1 MKKISAYL
9 CGVLLVT
16 VSLFVSCSHD
26 VGGGGSSYTP
36 PASNISR
43 VFMHKFNPPEDS
55 ANTVFWEDFEGAT
68 ITARNPWTYKD
79 ASLTTLSAI
88 RTDLGSKNSNS
99 KSWYDTLFGGEESQV
114 IRIEDT
120 RNDTSYLKY
129 DNLNITEDC
138 YLTFRYFH
146 VAVSQSVFRVVLNG
160 TNGTT
165 EVFSVQGTGT
175 SSGFT
180 VKTVSMIIPAG
191 TTSISFETENTNGYH
206 FTNWPN
212 AVFVDDITLVNDKIS
227 SIVVTPR
234 SSQKTYVGCSDKEK
248 FRVEAYALRADGT
261 KVEKEVTLSSPAGT
275 IDAKGYFTPTQA
287 GVFKITG
294 SCDGVTGESGEITI
308 ASKYSCEGPC
318 TVGGV
323 TYYGTNTDN
332 GTLLSKQNPNYNN
345 FNARIDFEY
354 PATNSVTADGFVR
367 LKGKLTPST
376 KEYSDLEK
384 VVITVKS
391 GDKETIYC
399 CDKEFDVRV
408 WLPFG
413 NNHEIKICP
422 ANIEYRSYIE
432 DGKECEGDV
441 KYRTYWELYTI
452 NATNTRANADILAYP
467 SWYCQADSFVVQN
480 FTNEALYGLSQSA
493 TQEEKFKAI
502 HDYICL
508 NLYYDYDSIVPKGNP
523 NRKKQDAVS
532 SIKNKTAVCEGYAN
546 LTAAMS
552 RYAGIKAGVVISNKL
567 NHAWNHVWIDGTELF
582 CDTTWDDPENDPDSE
597 YISYSYYLLTDFN
610 GVRNDH
616 EASDQKIDD
625 RHAVSKVPEIDEL
638 SELLKQGYVF

>member
-9 CGVLLVT
+9 CVVLLVT

-68 ITARNPWTYKD
+68 ITARNPWTFKD
-79 ASLTTLSAI
+79 ASLTTHSAV
-88 RTDLGSKNSNS
+88 RDYLTEKVPANRN
-99 KSWYDTLFGGEESQV
+99 WYASFFGGEESQV
-114 IRIEDT
+114 IRIEDIEF
-120 RNDTSYLKY
+120 DTSYLKY

-160 TNGTT
+160 STQI
-165 EVFSVQGTGT
+165 FSVNGVQT
-175 SSGFT
+175 SSCFEI
-180 VKTVSMIIPAG
+180 KTVSMKIPAG

-248 FRVEAYALRADGT
+248 FRVEAYAVRADGT

-308 ASKYSCEGPC
+308 ASEYSCEGPC

-332 GTLLSKQNPNYNN
+332 GTLLSNQNSNYSYGKIV
-345 FNARIDFEY
+345 FDY
-354 PATNSVTADGFVR
+354 PKTNVVTASGFVR
-367 LKGKLTPST
+367 LKGHIVAETNDDKVLIFVKNEDGSKKTM
-376 KEYSDLEK
+376 YVGDRDFDL
-384 VVITVKS
+384 
-391 GDKETIYC
+391 
-399 CDKEFDVRV
+399 RV

-413 NNHEIKICP
+413 
-422 ANIEYRSYIE
+422 
-432 DGKECEGDV
+432 GKHVITVCVGSTYCFTYTENGKTCEGDISGWSW
-441 KYRTYWELYTI
+441 TSTNYTI
-452 NATNTRANADILAYP
+452 NATNTSSNAYILTYP
-467 SWYCQADSFVVQN
+467 SFECQADSFVVQN

-582 CDTTWDDPENDPDSE
+582 CDTTWDDPEKDPDSE
-597 YISYSYYLLTDFN
+597 YISYRYYLLTDFN
-610 GVRNDH
+610 GVNNNH
-616 EASDQKIDD
+616 EDPNQKIDD
-625 RHAVSKVPEIDEL
+625 RHAVSETTEIDEL